1 MDERRGEE
9 RKKEGKPVGDVR
21 SFLPSSLPSLSRV
34 VTLPLA
40 SASTHSSR
48 SFPIL
53 PPTTKSPPEERNEAK
68 ATGAKRSRTDLL
80 PVRVALPPILP
91 LESTGGLVL
100 SVGVA
105 LHTRVGIERKR
116 NEGEDQVSSSSS
128 SRRGWEAERWGRGR
142 ERDQRTHPGE
152 RLPHL
157 VALMDI

>member
-40 SASTHSSR
+40 SASTHSSG

-53 PPTTKSPPEERNEAK
+53 PPTTKSPSEERNEAK

-116 NEGEDQVSSSSS
+116 NKERIRSLRRRAQGGAGRRRDGEEGE
-128 SRRGWEAERWGRGR
+128 R
-142 ERDQRTHPGE
+142 EINELTLEKDCHI
-152 RLPHL
+152 L
-157 VALMDI
+157 